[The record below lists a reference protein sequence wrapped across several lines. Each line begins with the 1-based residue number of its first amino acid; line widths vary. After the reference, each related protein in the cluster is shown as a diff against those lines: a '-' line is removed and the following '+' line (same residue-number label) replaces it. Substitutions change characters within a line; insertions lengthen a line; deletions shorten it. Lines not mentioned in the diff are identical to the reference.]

1 MPRRQILVTSALPYV
16 NSDLHLGYLVEAIQ
30 TDVWRRFQLL
40 RGHEIRYFCGDDT
53 HGTATMLRAQKEGR
67 RPEDL
72 LAEMQRAH
80 EADLNAFGVVHDRFS
95 NTHTPANE
103 ALVGEMWKK
112 LRAANCIE
120 EREVTQFYDP
130 QAGIFLADRFVVGG
144 CPRCKSPGQYGD
156 NCEACSFTYEC
167 WCKVW

>member
-1 MPRRQILVTSALPYV
+1 MSRRQILVTSALPYV

-80 EADLNAFGVVHDRFS
+80 EADLNAFGRNRDAPGR
-95 NTHTPANE
+95 
-103 ALVGEMWKK
+103 
-112 LRAANCIE
+112 LRSYAGAAN
-120 EREVTQFYDP
+120 
-130 QAGIFLADRFVVGG
+130 GG
-144 CPRCKSPGQYGD
+144 RIGLQ
-156 NCEACSFTYEC
+156 
-167 WCKVW
+167 